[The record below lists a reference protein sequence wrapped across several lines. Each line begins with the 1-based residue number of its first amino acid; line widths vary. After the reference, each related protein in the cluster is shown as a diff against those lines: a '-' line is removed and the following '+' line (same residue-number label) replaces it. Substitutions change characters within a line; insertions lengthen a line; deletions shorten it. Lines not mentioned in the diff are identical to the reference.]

1 VSAWVVSAITVPPT
15 DTRTRLGLGLMVMGW
30 SGPGSFMALN
40 LFDQIAVIW
49 RR

>member
-1 VSAWVVSAITVPPT
+1 
-15 DTRTRLGLGLMVMGW
+15 MVMGW